1 MRIVLVEFLWHA
13 KEIINNKESFK
24 SDVIVSLNPES
35 SYELKSNHIKY
46 YETYQFCNHSEL
58 WQRYKELTER
68 SINIAKVLDEALWH
82 LDKRFKNLNWEFF
95 NDHHYPLKITFDQL
109 FYYSELISKLL
120 EKFNPSEIIVAD
132 SNKILID
139 NNFLIQTQISVIKFL
154 LKNYS
159 NNLNNIKVNYVVP
172 NQNEKLKDLLLN
184 NFEKLR
190 LLNIKNFI
198 KRNCIN
204 IYYKINFLFNFY
216 MSKPKYL
223 SVGCFEILKYKKLY
237 PNESKLFLSYYYIN
251 KKKKIDD
258 GSNFFHNFI
267 DHLRNETNFYDLIK
281 HKNISFQLIFHE
293 ILLKVLQQR
302 DFLLDEYR
310 KAKTIVNRIKPQCVI
325 FQTSNPFYSANVTFR
340 KVCTNLKVPFVIW
353 AHGGYGLTYSLSSYD
368 VTDFRFCKNH
378 ISYGPYL
385 RDIVVNNNC
394 ILKKLE
400 FNKNYN
406 ILPVGS
412 PRLDFAYSKKNS
424 NKVLKK
430 NNKKTILFLV
440 GLLVERNRFYFGKNR
455 EKTETSIWEFLYDIL
470 NLLKKYQNKY
480 NIIFKDYPNGY
491 KDMWKKIIK
500 NINADKILYVS
511 NEHTVNDLLRIS
523 DLNIMPWISTTFF
536 ESLYFNADIF
546 TIEEDLFEN
555 SLKPELR
562 NEIFYFQNTKVF
574 LTELE
579 KYLDVGNFYTCTKK
593 NSKNY
598 FLHLD
603 HLNKRDGLLNKSLSL
618 VY

>member
-1 MRIVLVEFLWHA
+1 M
-13 KEIINNKESFK
+13 NK
-24 SDVIVSLNPES
+24 N
-35 SYELKSNHIKY
+35 
-46 YETYQFCNHSEL
+46 
-58 WQRYKELTER
+58 
-68 SINIAKVLDEALWH
+68 
-82 LDKRFKNLNWEFF
+82 
-95 NDHHYPLKITFDQL
+95 
-109 FYYSELISKLL
+109 
-120 EKFNPSEIIVAD
+120 
-132 SNKILID
+132 
-139 NNFLIQTQISVIKFL
+139 
-154 LKNYS
+154 
-159 NNLNNIKVNYVVP
+159 
-172 NQNEKLKDLLLN
+172 
-184 NFEKLR
+184 
-190 LLNIKNFI
+190 
-198 KRNCIN
+198 
-204 IYYKINFLFNFY
+204 
-216 MSKPKYL
+216 
-223 SVGCFEILKYKKLY
+223 
-237 PNESKLFLSYYYIN
+237 
-251 KKKKIDD
+251 KKKIDD

-267 DHLRNETNFYDLIK
+267 DYLKNETNFYDLIK

-293 ILLKVLQQR
+293 ILFKLLKQR
-302 DFLLDEYR
+302 DFLLDEYH

-325 FQTSNPFYSANVTFR
+325 FQSSNPVYSANVTFR

-353 AHGGYGLTYSLSSYD
+353 MHGGYGLTYSLASYD
-368 VTDFRFCKNH
+368 VTDFRFCKKH

-385 RDIVVNNNC
+385 RDLVVNNNC

-430 NNKKTILFLV
+430 NNKKTILFMV
-440 GLLVERNRFYFGKNR
+440 GLLVRRNVFYFGRNR
-455 EKTETSIWEFLYDIL
+455 EKKETSIWEFNYDIL

-511 NEHTVNDLLRIS
+511 YEHTVNDLLRIS

-579 KYLDVGNFYTCTKK
+579 KYLDVGNFYTCKKK